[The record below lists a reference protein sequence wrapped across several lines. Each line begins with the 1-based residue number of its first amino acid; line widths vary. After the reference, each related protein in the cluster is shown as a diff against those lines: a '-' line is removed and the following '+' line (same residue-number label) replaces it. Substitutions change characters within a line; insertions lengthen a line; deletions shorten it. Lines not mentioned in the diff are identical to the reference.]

1 MLARFG
7 QSATVLTINNQH
19 CHCHWLMLLP
29 PACRQAGCYCYCLNH
44 LTNFNMSQQKET
56 LKTFDHLEKKVLE
69 ASRLIQNLRDKKI
82 NLEDEV
88 KRLKEENGNLKNRQN
103 LIKEKI
109 NILLRQIPIDKSR
122 IIK

>member
-1 MLARFG
+1 ME
-7 QSATVLTINNQH
+7 
-19 CHCHWLMLLP
+19 P
-29 PACRQAGCYCYCLNH
+29 
-44 LTNFNMSQQKET
+44 

-82 NLEDEV
+82 DLEDEV
-88 KRLKEENGNLKNRQN
+88 KRLKDENGNLKNRQN

-122 IIK
+122 IMK